1 MKLYEVVTKDAEK
14 TGNDPMKRIEN
25 VEFLV

>member
-1 MKLYEVVTKDAEK
+1 MKLYEIVKKDAEK
-14 TGNDPMKRIEN
+14 AGNDPMKRIEN